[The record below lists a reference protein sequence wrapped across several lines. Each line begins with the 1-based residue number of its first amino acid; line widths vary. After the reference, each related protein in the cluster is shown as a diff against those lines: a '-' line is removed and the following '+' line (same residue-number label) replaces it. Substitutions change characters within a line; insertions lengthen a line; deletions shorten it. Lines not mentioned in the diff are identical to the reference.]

1 MTSLTG
7 SHSGS
12 KSAKK
17 VSFSIFLFLRR
28 NEKNKHGFES
38 YRGKCFQFDLNNET
52 ILVIFT
58 HCGLSIIDN
67 GKKKVKWQVDED
79 LIFYNKGHISQRLKI
94 AQKVAFNIAT
104 FTF

>member
-1 MTSLTG
+1 
-7 SHSGS
+7 
-12 KSAKK
+12 
-17 VSFSIFLFLRR
+17 
-28 NEKNKHGFES
+28 
-38 YRGKCFQFDLNNET
+38 LNNET
-52 ILVIFT
+52 ILAIFT

>member
-1 MTSLTG
+1 VDKNPQKK
-7 SHSGS
+7 SH
-12 KSAKK
+12 
-17 VSFSIFLFLRR
+17 FQIFDFLRR
-28 NEKNKHGFES
+28 KKTWVRILPREMFS
-38 YRGKCFQFDLNNET
+38 IDLNNET
-52 ILVIFT
+52 TLAIFT